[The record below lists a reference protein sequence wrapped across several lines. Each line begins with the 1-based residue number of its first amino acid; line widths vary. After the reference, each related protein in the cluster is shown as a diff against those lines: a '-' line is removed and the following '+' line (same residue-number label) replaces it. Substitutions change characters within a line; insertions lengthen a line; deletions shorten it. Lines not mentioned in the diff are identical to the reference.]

1 MYNSYILNKQTDNKM
16 KIYIFL
22 MIIGFSLF
30 GLAAFLNSLNLDEN
44 IGLGICFLLIAIIPM
59 IILFIDGYVHRGDK

>member
-1 MYNSYILNKQTDNKM
+1 MYTNYIFNKQTDNKM

-22 MIIGFSLF
+22 LIIGFSLF

-44 IGLGICFLLIAIIPM
+44 IGLGICFLLIAVIP
-59 IILFIDGYVHRGDK
+59 IVILFIDNYVQGGDK